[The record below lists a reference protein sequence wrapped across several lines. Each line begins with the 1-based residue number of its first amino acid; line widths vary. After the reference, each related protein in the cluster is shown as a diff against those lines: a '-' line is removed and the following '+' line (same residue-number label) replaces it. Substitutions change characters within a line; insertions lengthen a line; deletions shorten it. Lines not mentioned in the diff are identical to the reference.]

1 MPISEKWL
9 EILNSQQV
17 RKFTYV
23 LLLLT
28 VIKKRSKQELLVLGW
43 HFLSEKTVCIL
54 YLSIYTHYGIG
65 KKQLFALLKSPKIQ
79 TESLYFE
86 LICVLTAF

>member
-1 MPISEKWL
+1 MAGNIKFPASQ
-9 EILNSQQV
+9 EIYICFIASNSDQ
-17 RKFTYV
+17 
-23 LLLLT
+23 
-28 VIKKRSKQELLVLGW
+28 KRSKQELLVLGW